1 MNTKIL
7 SIVAIFA
14 MSFALNAQI
23 DRSKMPQPGPAP
35 QVKLGKADKFK
46 LKNGLTVIMVENHKL
61 PRVSAN
67 LTIDNLPRFEGEKA
81 GVSSMMGSLLG
92 RGTTNISKDNFNERV
107 DYLGANI
114 SFSSRGGYATSLTR
128 YFNEILELMA
138 DGVKNAVFTQEE
150 FDKEVEIRWN

>member
-23 DRSKMPQPGPAP
+23 DRSKMPQSGPAP

-114 SFSSRGGYATSLTR
+114 SFSSRGGYATS
-128 YFNEILELMA
+128 
-138 DGVKNAVFTQEE
+138 
-150 FDKEVEIRWN
+150 

>member
-61 PRVSAN
+61 PR
-67 LTIDNLPRFEGEKA
+67 FC
-81 GVSSMMGSLLG
+81 
-92 RGTTNISKDNFNERV
+92 
-107 DYLGANI
+107 
-114 SFSSRGGYATSLTR
+114 
-128 YFNEILELMA
+128 
-138 DGVKNAVFTQEE
+138 
-150 FDKEVEIRWN
+150 